1 MTDDE
6 IGEIVDM
13 HEEKDQK
20 NEYMERELQEM
31 QEIGRLEGQASRGE
45 LDEGGEERLRKMRGV
60 VYSFRFNGQQ
70 VLVNH
75 CFISKLVMGDF
86 ILFAAASVIYIA
98 LFVKPI

>member
-31 QEIGRLEGQASRGE
+31 QEIGRLEG
-45 LDEGGEERLRKMRGV
+45 
-60 VYSFRFNGQQ
+60 
-70 VLVNH
+70 
-75 CFISKLVMGDF
+75 
-86 ILFAAASVIYIA
+86 
-98 LFVKPI
+98 